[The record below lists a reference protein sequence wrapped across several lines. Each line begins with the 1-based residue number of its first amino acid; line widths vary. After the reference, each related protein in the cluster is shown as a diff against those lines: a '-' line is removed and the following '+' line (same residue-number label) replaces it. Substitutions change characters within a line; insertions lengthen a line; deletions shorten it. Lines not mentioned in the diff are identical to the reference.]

1 MMPVDRGQDLNAQDL
16 IIGSGPSAY
25 AAACALVAKG
35 RDVLILDTG
44 FVMDNA
50 AEALRTRMGSTA
62 PDQWSTEDRVAIAAV
77 RRSDRSDSIMPFGS
91 DFLFR
96 LPEAMADLGDA
107 EEVHGLKP
115 SFARGGLSNGWG
127 ASVLPYHSSD
137 FEGWPISL
145 DDLAPHYQAVAPMIG
160 LAAVRDRLADF
171 YTGLAV
177 TGERVL
183 PQSRQAQELL
193 KRMENAQ
200 GPLAGLNVQF
210 GTSRQAIAPGCH
222 ACAMCLYG
230 CPYRLIFNAGDE
242 VARLVAEGQLRYQG
256 GLVVL
261 GFVEDANGVLLET
274 DKGRFRGERV
284 FIGGGVMPTAKLVL
298 GSLGLTEEVKI
309 LDSQHFYL
317 PMLHRWTGVTS
328 PRDPHHTLAQVF
340 WAINDRQVEDHVV
353 HTQVYTYNDTYAP
366 DMRHRFGPFAGPA
379 RPLIDFLS
387 RRLIVAQAFLHSD
400 SSPALGARL
409 QNGKLAYRRIENGST
424 GAAVLKVRNHLAKVA
439 RLSGLMPL
447 KRLLRLGSL
456 GSSFHCGGS
465 FPMRANPKPGETD
478 VLGRPS
484 GHKRTHIID
493 ASIFPTIPAPTIT
506 FSVMA
511 NAYRIAQDA

>member
-1 MMPVDRGQDLNAQDL
+1 MNAQDL

-35 RDVLILDTG
+35 RDVLILDAG
-44 FVMDNA
+44 LAMDGA
-50 AEALRTRMGSTA
+50 AEALRSRMGSTE
-62 PDQWSTEDRVAIAAV
+62 PDQWSAEDRIAIAAV

-96 LPEAMADLGDA
+96 LPEEVIDLADSGG
-107 EEVHGLKP
+107 VHNLRP

-137 FEGWPISL
+137 FEGWPINL

-160 LAAVRDRLADF
+160 LAAVRDGLADF
-171 YTGLAV
+171 YSGLAV
-177 TGERVL
+177 KNERAL
-183 PQSRQAQELL
+183 PQSGQARELL

-200 GPLAGLNVQF
+200 GPLAKLNLYF
-210 GTSRQAIAPGCH
+210 GASRQAIAPGCH

-230 CPYRLIFNAGDE
+230 CPYRLIFNAGDQ
-242 VARLVAEGQLRYQG
+242 VARMAAEGQLRYQG
-256 GLVVL
+256 GLVVR
-261 GFVEDANGVLLET
+261 GFEEDANGVCVET
-274 DKGRFRGERV
+274 DKGTFCGDRL
-284 FIGGGVMPTAKLVL
+284 FIGGGVIPTAKLVL
-298 GSLGLTEEVKI
+298 GSLGLTEEVRI

-317 PMLHRWTGVTS
+317 PMLHRWNGGS
-328 PRDPHHTLAQVF
+328 SSRDPHHTLAQVF
-340 WAINDRQVEDHVV
+340 WAMNDHQIHDHVV
-353 HTQVYTYNDTYAP
+353 HTQIYTYNDTYAP
-366 DMRHRFGPFAGPA
+366 DMRHRFGPLAGLA
-379 RPLIDFLS
+379 KPLIDILS

-400 SSPALGARL
+400 ASPAFGARL
-409 QNGKLAYRRIENGST
+409 QDGKLAYRRIENAST
-424 GAAVLKVRNHLAKVA
+424 GTTVLKVRDRLAKVA

-511 NAYRIAQDA
+511 NAHRIAQDA